1 MYLCVRISICKYL
14 RVVIFVLV
22 CLGDF
27 LRKSICM
34 WVFMCACMCVT
45 VRLRENV
52 FFLCFC
58 IYLCLCVSDNS
69 ITFL

>member
-14 RVVIFVLV
+14 RVVIFVMV

-52 FFLCFC
+52 FFFVFLYISLLVCF
-58 IYLCLCVSDNS
+58 
-69 ITFL
+69 